1 MIDLKRAKIYVN
13 GIVQGVGFRPFI
25 HKLITEY
32 NLKGWVKN
40 TSNGVEIEVEGEY
53 VNIKSF
59 IEDIDNKKPKLSVIE
74 SLDYELFDDL
84 VGYKDFT
91 IIKSTDN
98 VSKFTL
104 ISPDVATCDDCLR
117 ELKDKNDRRYGFPF
131 INCTNCGPRFTII
144 KDVPYDRDK
153 TTMKNFIMCNSCQ
166 KEYQD
171 IEDRR
176 YHAQPNCC
184 FECGPILFYIDSNNN
199 IIKDKVIDCVKQ
211 ELKMGKIIAIK
222 GIGGFHLACDAKNK
236 ETVERLRLLKN
247 REEKPFALMCRDLD
261 TVNAICNITEDEK
274 DFLTSFRR
282 PIVLLRKKDNRLDY
296 ISSDNNYLGVM
307 LPYTPVHHLLF
318 DDDLD
323 VLVMTS
329 ANTKDCPIIKDNDE
343 ALENLDGV
351 ADGFLMNNR
360 DIHIRCDDSLLYVFE
375 GNEYFIRR
383 SRGYTPFPI
392 KVNFEYEDTLSCG
405 AEQKASFCLLK
416 QNYAFLSQHIG
427 DLKNMETYNHYTQ
440 QIEHFRRLFDINPK
454 KVVCDYHPDYMSTEY
469 AIDFA
474 KKYNCDIF
482 MVQHHHAHMASC
494 MVDNNLECNVIAL
507 TWDGTGLGLDNTLWG
522 GEILYGNYKEFERR
536 ATIKKINLA
545 GGDTATKEIYRIG
558 YDLLYQSFANFDSN
572 IIENKNSTI
581 IKKMLQDNINIYKTS
596 SIGRLFDGVSA
607 ILGLKSVVSYE
618 GQGAILIEKYAD
630 FYEDGHYNFI
640 LDKNGITEFNW
651 SPMIKEIVFDMENEV
666 KREVICAKFMNTLVR
681 FAVVVA
687 EQIKQDTGCRDVVL
701 SGGVFQ
707 NMYLLNKMKNKLVEK
722 GFNVYTHKR
731 VSTND
736 EGISLGQIA
745 VVANGGGIK
754 CV

>member
-1 MIDLKRAKIYVN
+1 MKRAKINVN

-25 HKLITEY
+25 HKLITDY

-40 TSNGVEIEVEGEY
+40 TSNGVEIEVEGVYE
-53 VNIKSF
+53 NIKKF
-59 IEDIDNKKPKLSVIE
+59 IEDIDKKKPKLSVIE
-74 SLDYELFDDL
+74 SLEYNVFEEL

-98 VSKFTL
+98 ASKFTL
-104 ISPDVATCDDCLR
+104 ISPDVAICDDCLR
-117 ELKDKNDRRYGFPF
+117 EMKDKNDRRYEFPF

-153 TTMKNFIMCNSCQ
+153 TTMQNFIMCDSCH

-184 FECGPILFYIDSNNN
+184 FECGPVLFYIDSHKNT
-199 IIKDKVIDCVKQ
+199 IKDKVIDYVKQ

-236 ETVERLRLLKN
+236 EAVERLRLKKS
-247 REEKPFALMCRDLD
+247 REEKPFAIMCRDLN
-261 TVNAICNITEDEK
+261 TVHALCNISEDEK
-274 DFLTSFRR
+274 EVLTSFRR
-282 PIVLLRKKDNRLDY
+282 PIVLLRKKNNKYDY
-296 ISSDNNYLGVM
+296 ISPDNNYLGVM

-318 DDDLD
+318 DDEID

-329 ANTKDCPIIKDNDE
+329 ANMKDCPIIKDNEE
-343 ALENLDGV
+343 AIENLDGV
-351 ADGFLMNNR
+351 ADGFLINNR
-360 DIHIRCDDSLLYVFE
+360 DIHIRCDDSLLYVLE
-375 GNEYFIRR
+375 GQEYFVRR

-392 KVNFEYEDTLSCG
+392 KVNFEYEDMLSCG

-427 DLKNMETYNHYTQ
+427 DLKNIETYNHYSE
-440 QIEHFRRLFDINPK
+440 QIEHFRKLFDINPK
-454 KVVCDYHPDYMSTEY
+454 IIVCDYHPDYMSTEY
-469 AIDFA
+469 AIKFA
-474 KKYNCDIF
+474 QKHNCNVF

-494 MVDNNLECNVIAL
+494 MVDNNLDCNVIAL
-507 TWDGTGLGLDNTLWG
+507 TWDGTGLGFDNTLWG
-522 GEILYGNYKEFERR
+522 GEILYGNYREFERK

-545 GGDTATKEIYRIG
+545 GGDAATKEIYRIA
-558 YDLLYQSFANFDSN
+558 YDLIYQSFGSINED
-572 IIENKNSTI
+572 IIEDKKSLV
-581 IKKMLQDNINIYKTS
+581 IKKMIENNINIYKSS

-618 GQGAILIEKYAD
+618 GQGAILIEKFAD
-630 FYEDGHYNFI
+630 INEEKHYNFK
-640 LDKNGITEFNW
+640 LDKNDGIIELDWT
-651 SPMIKEIVFDMENEV
+651 PIIKEIVYDLQNGVNKET
-666 KREVICAKFMNTLVR
+666 ICAKFMNTLVC
-681 FAVVVA
+681 FASSIA
-687 EQIKQDTGCRDVVL
+687 EKIKQETGCNEVVL

-707 NMYLLNKMKNKLVEK
+707 NMYLLNKTKNKFKEL
-722 GFNVYTHKR
+722 GFNVYTHRR